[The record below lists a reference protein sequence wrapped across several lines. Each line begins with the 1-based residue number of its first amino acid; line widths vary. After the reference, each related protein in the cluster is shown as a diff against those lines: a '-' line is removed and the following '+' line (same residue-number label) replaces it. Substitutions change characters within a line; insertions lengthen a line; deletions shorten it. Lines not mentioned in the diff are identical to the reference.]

1 MLPGDALGLPAVSR
15 TSPASGALPLGDPRQ
30 QALQRALAPH
40 LGKQMQGEVLA
51 RLNDGSAL
59 VRVADTAA
67 RMPLPPAIA
76 TGAQVPLTLVAL
88 SPRPAFE
95 VGTPGQGV
103 LTYADAA
110 PPEGADLHAAPLY
123 TRDGDTRALA
133 GRDPLA
139 RTAQAAQL
147 PLPDANG
154 QQGTHAGA
162 DLSPAGRALGSVLAA
177 ALKNENP
184 ASAITAPAPLLP
196 APNPDP
202 AALAGALEHSLATSG
217 LFYESHVAEWA
228 GGARTL
234 AELSSE
240 PQQAAARAGQP
251 PDALD
256 PETAGFI
263 NLQLVTHEQ
272 DRVAWQGQLWP
283 GQPLQL
289 QIEKDAPRPGHEGAQ
304 EDPAWQSRLRLSFP
318 VLGTLDARL
327 TLAGGRLQLR
337 LSAGDAHSAALLRA
351 HQDRLAEALH
361 AAGTPLAALAI
372 GAGPADG

>member
-15 TSPASGALPLGDPRQ
+15 TSPASAAAPLGDPRQ

-40 LGKQMQGEVLA
+40 LGKSMQGEVLA
-51 RLNDGSAL
+51 RLTDGSAL

-67 RMPLPPAIA
+67 RMPLPPVIQAG
-76 TGAQVPLTLVAL
+76 TQLPLKLVAL
-88 SPRPAFE
+88 TPRPTFEAGAPGEAF
-95 VGTPGQGV
+95 
-103 LTYADAA
+103 LTHAEAGPDL
-110 PPEGADLHAAPLY
+110 PEGADPHAARLY
-123 TRDGDTRALA
+123 ARDGAAALA

-139 RTAQAAQL
+139 RAAQAAQL
-147 PLPDANG
+147 PPSGAG
-154 QQGTHAGA
+154 QAGGQGA
-162 DLSPAGRALGSVLAA
+162 DLSPAGRLLGNVLGA
-177 ALKNENP
+177 ALRNENP
-184 ASAITAPAPLLP
+184 ASAVSAPAPLLP

-202 AALAGALEHSLATSG
+202 AALAHALERSLATSG

-234 AELSSE
+234 AELSAE
-240 PQQAAARAGQP
+240 PQQAAFNAGRP

-289 QIEKDAPRPGHEGAQ
+289 QVEKDAHKEGGQ
-304 EDPAWQSRLRLSFP
+304 EGGQDQPSWQSQLRVRFP
-318 VLGTLDARL
+318 LLGEVDAQL

-337 LSAGDAHSAALLRA
+337 LAAGDPAGAALLRA
-351 HQDRLAEALH
+351 HQDRLAGALE
-361 AAGTPLAALAI
+361 AAGTPLSAFSISAPH
-372 GAGPADG
+372 GHE